1 MSASGAP
8 DGRRWSSRL
17 LFLIATIG
25 FAVGLGNLWRFPYLA
40 GENGGGA
47 FILLYIAAVFMVGL
61 PLVIAELAVGR
72 SGGADPALAWT
83 RLAQAEGA
91 SRRWAVIGHL
101 GVAASFL
108 IVSFYGVIGGWTLAF
123 VWNALSGLVSGSEA
137 LDFKALLENPL
148 ALVGWQTLFIAINLA
163 IIRLG
168 LNKGVERAMAVL
180 LPLLVMTLIAMLVVA
195 AAQPEFDRAVEF
207 LFAFDPAFL
216 GWDTALKAVG
226 QAFFSV
232 GVGGAVLVTFG
243 GYMDPAER
251 IGRLAA
257 VIVIAD
263 TLVAILAGLMI
274 FPFVF
279 SAGLDPTE
287 GPTLL
292 FVTMQ
297 AAFLALPGGEWFSAA
312 FFFLVAMAALT
323 SSVALFEML
332 AAIGE
337 ARGISRGRM
346 LGGAGITLWVLGL
359 GTVLSFNIA
368 ADWRPLGG
376 IPLFAKANFFGVLD
390 TLTSTIGL
398 PLGGLLASVFAGW
411 YVSREAWASRLGWP
425 QEGWKLTIWLVLI
438 RFFVP
443 VVLAV
448 ALVTGLLR

>member
-1 MSASGAP
+1 MSASEAQH
-8 DGRRWSSRL
+8 GRRWSSRL
-17 LFLIATIG
+17 LFLVVTIG

-47 FILLYIAAVFMVGL
+47 FILLYVGAVFMVGL
-61 PLVIAELAVGR
+61 PLVIVELAVGR
-72 SGGADPALAWT
+72 SGGPDPALAWT
-83 RLAQAEGA
+83 RLALAEGA
-91 SRRWAVIGHL
+91 SPRWAAIGHL

-123 VWNALSGLVSGSEA
+123 VWNALSGLVSEAKPLDFEA
-137 LDFKALLENPL
+137 LLADPL
-148 ALVGWQTLFIAINLA
+148 ALIAWQTVFIAINLA

-180 LPLLVMTLIAMLVVA
+180 LPLLVMTLLAMLVVA
-195 AAQPEFDRAVEF
+195 AAQPQFDRAVEF

-243 GYMDPAER
+243 GYMGPAEK

-263 TLVAILAGLMI
+263 TLVAILAGLVI

-279 SAGLDPTE
+279 SAGLDPTD

-297 AAFLALPGGEWFSAA
+297 AAFLALPGGEWFAAA

-337 ARGISRGRM
+337 ARGINRGRM
-346 LGGAGITLWVLGL
+346 LGGAGITLWMLGI

-376 IPLFAKANFFGVLD
+376 LSMFVDANFFGILD

-398 PLGGLLASVFAGW
+398 PLGGLLAAVFAGW
-411 YVSREAWASRLGWP
+411 FVPREAWAFRLGWP
-425 QEGWKLTIWLVLI
+425 QQGWKLSIWLALI

-443 VVLAV
+443 LVLAV
-448 ALVTGLLR
+448 TLVAGLLR